1 MPLTSE
7 RYLAVVDAIDAAN
20 AEDPNRVVTGGA
32 GEPLALA
39 QGRAATR
46 WVRRLAIHPSE
57 PLLLAARAHH
67 LRRWEVPRS
76 VYPDG
81 RAGYL
86 SWRNERMQA
95 QARDASNIMTRAGYD
110 DRVIDRVRSIIRK
123 QRLRSDQEVQTYED
137 AASLVFLETQ
147 LDDTAERLGT
157 RAVDVLAKILHKM
170 TPIGISVIPELSS
183 VPAGLIDEALHSSVR
198 TDLDRVMP
206 LPWSDP
212 VDQTRNLIRR
222 ALVTSRAPVITM
234 SGQLGGVVLLHLIR
248 ETAPTIPVVFADT
261 GYHFPETLEFIDEL
275 RTAWDLNLRVVS
287 LRDSVAEHEAVH
299 GSLYET
305 DPDACCGLRKVA
317 PVERALSGYDTWFTA
332 VRRDQ
337 SMFRSTLQLVAGAV
351 LEGDHAVAKVSPI
364 LGWSWDT
371 VERYADRHRLPRHPL
386 YAKGYTSIG
395 CAPCT
400 IPTFTPADDRSG
412 RWEGAKVECG
422 LHIQS
427 PEPR

>member
-1 MPLTSE
+1 MPVTSE

-20 AEDPNRVVTGGA
+20 AEDPNRVIVGGVE
-32 GEPLALA
+32 EPLALA

-86 SWRNERMQA
+86 AWRNERMQA
-95 QARDASNIMTRAGYD
+95 HARDASDILTRAGYD
-110 DRVIDRVRSIIRK
+110 DRVIDRVQSIIRK

-137 AASLVFLETQ
+137 AAALVFMETQ
-147 LDDTAERLGT
+147 LGDTARRLGN
-157 RAVDVLAKILHKM
+157 RVVEVLAKVLHKM
-170 TPIGISVIPELSS
+170 TPTGISAIPELST
-183 VPAGLIDEALHSSVR
+183 VPTALVDEALHSSGR
-198 TDLDRVMP
+198 TDLDRVLP
-206 LPWSDP
+206 LSWSDP
-212 VDQTRNLIRR
+212 VGQTRNLILR
-222 ALVTSRAPVITM
+222 ALVKSESPVITI
-234 SGQLGGVVLLHLIR
+234 SGQLGGVVLLHLVR
-248 ETAPTIPVVFADT
+248 ETTPTIPVVFADT

-275 RTAWDLNLRVVS
+275 AQAWDLDLRVVS

-305 DPDACCGLRKVA
+305 DPDACCALRKVVPA
-317 PVERALSGYDTWFTA
+317 ERALTGYDTWFTA

-337 SMFRSTLQLVAGAV
+337 SRFRSTLPLVTGAV
-351 LEGDHAVAKVSPI
+351 LEGNHAIAKVNPI
-364 LGWSWDT
+364 LGWSWDA
-371 VERYADRHRLPRHPL
+371 VEHYADHYGLPRHPL

-400 IPTFTPADDRSG
+400 NPTFTAADDRSG